1 MVFDGIAY
9 PNPDQVALG
18 GLHPWTRHAAAKGA
32 LEAWFDEAREA
43 TWAKPQDIKD
53 RYRSA
58 SFLADNRLI
67 FKIRGEPLPLGRQGA
82 LPERHRAHR
91 VGRHPRPVRQTAFLR

>member
-67 FKIRGEPLPLGRQGA
+67 FKIRGNRYRLVVKVRYQNGIVLIEWVGTHAQYNRQ
-82 LPERHRAHR
+82 R
-91 VGRHPRPVRQTAFLR
+91 F